1 MSRKVHAL
9 MCIERDGE
17 EIEVHVSGTAY
28 PFRRGT
34 KAHPMDRFAEP
45 DEPAEIDDIA
55 AETKTG
61 EIELTDAELK
71 TAEEK
76 LWDALEEDL

>member
-9 MCIERDGE
+9 MYIDRPSG

-28 PFRRGT
+28 PFRRGR

-45 DEPAEIDDIA
+45 DEEAEIADIA
-55 AETKTG
+55 AETAAG
-61 EIELTDAELK
+61 EIGLTDAELK
-71 TAEEK
+71 TAEER
-76 LWDALEEDL
+76 LWEALEGE